1 VVDLSGVNV
10 FVAAVEAGGFAAAGE
25 RLHLTRSAV
34 AKAIARIEERL
45 DVRLFHRTTR
55 TLGLTEDGQTYY
67 ERCVRALEELRAGE
81 AALESGRREAAGHL
95 RVTAPVLFGR
105 RCIAPVLTKLAA
117 QHPKLEL
124 ELSFNDR
131 PVDLIED
138 GFDLAIRS
146 GVIGNAAGLMT
157 RAIGSERLII
167 CGAPAYLAK
176 HGRPKRLDDLR
187 RHTGILYSRAGHTRT
202 WEFQT
207 GDRKALV
214 EATPPS
220 RLRFDDAEAI
230 ADAAAAGHGL
240 AWLPNWLIRD
250 RVRSGTL
257 IPVLRD
263 VPSLEIVTRALWPE
277 TPHLPLRVRFA
288 IDALAAAL
296 PVTAEI

>member
-1 VVDLSGVNV
+1 M
-10 FVAAVEAGGFAAAGE
+10 
-25 RLHLTRSAV
+25 
-34 AKAIARIEERL
+34 
-45 DVRLFHRTTR
+45 
-55 TLGLTEDGQTYY
+55 
-67 ERCVRALEELRAGE
+67 
-81 AALESGRREAAGHL
+81 ESGRREAAGRL

-105 RCIAPVLTKLAA
+105 RCVAPVLTKLAA
-117 QHPKLEL
+117 RHPKLEL

-176 HGRPKRLDDLR
+176 HGRPKRLDDLQ
-187 RHTGILYSRAGHTRT
+187 RHTGVLYSRAGHIRT

-240 AWLPNWLIRD
+240 ACLPNWLIRD

-257 IPVLRD
+257 IPVLED